1 MCRLQTAEAV
11 ILITGK
17 LTDDLILPDS
27 NRLSDATEFVR
38 LILMSLN
45 FPRPFKRREISDL
58 LLNLRVK
65 KLTRKPPS

>member
-27 NRLSDATEFVR
+27 IRLSDATEFVR

-45 FPRPFKRREISDL
+45 FPRPFKRRENSDL